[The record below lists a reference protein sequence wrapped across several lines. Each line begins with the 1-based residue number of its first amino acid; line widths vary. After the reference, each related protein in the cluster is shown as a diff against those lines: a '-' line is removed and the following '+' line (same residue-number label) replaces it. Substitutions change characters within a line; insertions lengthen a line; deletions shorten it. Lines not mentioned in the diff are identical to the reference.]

1 MLGKIN
7 IVEKYGTKILELI
20 KILKKQCQKSMEAV
34 GMKYVFSTFHKFK
47 ELEMDHDRL
56 LDDFTFAGVPYSRY
70 DPNTFMSKEKDEMNL
85 LYVVLIIAKKSLT
98 MNSALFF
105 LFTLSVFRN
114 FPQHV
119 NVSTSVVINTHLR
132 I

>member
-7 IVEKYGTKILELI
+7 IVEKYGTKSLELI
-20 KILKKQCQKSMEAV
+20 KILKKQCQNSMEAV

-98 MNSALFF
+98 MNLPSFSSLHCQS
-105 LFTLSVFRN
+105 LEI
-114 FPQHV
+114 FP
-119 NVSTSVVINTHLR
+119 NM
-132 I
+132 